1 MKVIHVLKRIET
13 VDQDIRELKKL
24 EKSLEKNKSFAGP
37 IFMTIEKQINIL
49 LGERIKLLELEI
61 KNPPESLKKE
71 IEGED
76 TDDISPIAQS
86 ESKPKKKT
94 EKAEK
99 APKAKKAKPEQKETK
114 PLEVNDSDD
123 DDFPMPMF
131 TQDLIDKKIQQI
143 KTEPAPA
150 EKTAAPKEKP
160 KEESKESDESVK
172 LLDIALEKGT
182 LDKKTIMQEKE
193 KRRIR
198 FFRDNFPGGEY

>member
-1 MKVIHVLKRIET
+1 MKVIHVLKRIES

-123 DDFPMPMF
+123 DDFPMPMYPPF
-131 TQDLIDKKIQQI
+131 VI
-143 KTEPAPA
+143 PAKA
-150 EKTAAPKEKP
+150 G
-160 KEESKESDESVK
+160 
-172 LLDIALEKGT
+172 IAFS
-182 LDKKTIMQEKE
+182 Q
-193 KRRIR
+193 RIR
-198 FFRDNFPGGEY
+198 